1 MGRLKSD
8 VLVAETVQGSDW
20 YPAISMSIVKIR
32 SAPVRWDK
40 ILLESNPASWLTKE
54 GISRYALPPPYK
66 TAPRPSMLE
75 CP

>member
-32 SAPVRWDK
+32 SAPVGWDTTQRRLK
-40 ILLESNPASWLTKE
+40 LLIA
-54 GISRYALPPPYK
+54 RYRSGVLRDCK
-66 TAPRPSMLE
+66 QSVNTVMLNSSLKD
-75 CP
+75 

>member
-32 SAPVRWDK
+32 SAPVGWD
-40 ILLESNPASWLTKE
+40 
-54 GISRYALPPPYK
+54 RVV
-66 TAPRPSMLE
+66 
-75 CP
+75 